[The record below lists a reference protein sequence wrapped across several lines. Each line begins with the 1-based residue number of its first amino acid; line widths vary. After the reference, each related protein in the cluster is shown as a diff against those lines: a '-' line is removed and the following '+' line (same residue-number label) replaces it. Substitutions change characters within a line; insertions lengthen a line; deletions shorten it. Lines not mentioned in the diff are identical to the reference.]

1 MSWSSIA
8 EFESFARAKRA
19 RSRLIGAVAG
29 GGFLVMLITSARI
42 GEISPGTLWDGASAA
57 ADYIWRMVPSIH
69 ASTFGPDVK
78 AWYWGGS
85 TWFSALA
92 DTILMAFLS
101 TAIGVVVGAPL
112 SFVASRNLTNG
123 WVYFVVRRTLELI
136 RTVPSLVYAM
146 AFVLA
151 FGLGATA
158 GVLAIALHSASS
170 LGKLFSEV
178 NEAASDRTF
187 EAVRSAGGG
196 WLSVVRFALLPE
208 VAPSYVSYTLLRLEK
223 NIRSATII
231 GLVGAGG
238 IGQELFVA
246 IRSFQYQDV
255 SAIVLLIIITVIVVD
270 MVCDR
275 IRQSFT

>member
-1 MSWSSIA
+1 MSWSSAA
-8 EFESFARAKRA
+8 EFETFAKAKR
-19 RSRLIGAVAG
+19 SRRLFVAAAASAS
-29 GGFLVMLITSARI
+29 FFVLLTISARV
-42 GEISPGTLWDGASAA
+42 GELSLSALLDGTSAA

-69 ASTFGPDVK
+69 VATAGEDVR
-78 AWYWGGS
+78 AWYWGAGR
-85 TWFSALA
+85 WLSALA

-101 TAIGVVVGAPL
+101 TAIAVAVGAPL

-178 NEAASDRTF
+178 NEAANDKTF
-187 EAVRSAGGG
+187 EAVRSTGGG
-196 WLSVVRFALLPE
+196 WFSVIRFGLLPE
-208 VAPSYVSYTLLRLEK
+208 VAPSYVSYILLRLEK

-255 SAIVLLIIITVIVVD
+255 SAIVLLIIMTVIIVD
-270 MVCDR
+270 IVCDHLR
-275 IRQSFT
+275 KSFT